1 MQKMLRMENVTKT
14 YKGGKKAVNNVS
26 LDIKKG
32 EFICII
38 GPSGCGKTTT
48 MKMINRLI
56 EPSNGKIYINNE
68 DLLTQD
74 AVKLRRKIGYVIQQI
89 GLFPHMT
96 IEENITLVPHL
107 LKWTSDKKSKRAEEL
122 LSLVDMPKDYLNRY
136 PNELSGGQ
144 QQRIG
149 VLRALAAN
157 PPLILMDEPFGALD
171 PITRDSLQEEFK
183 RLQRSL
189 DKTIVFVTHDM
200 DEAIKLADRIVI
212 MKDGEVV
219 QFDSPEEILRNPANE
234 FVEDFIGRER
244 LLQGRPNV
252 QTISQVMSKNPI
264 SISGKQTPASAL
276 KLMKQSRVDS
286 LLVTDEAG
294 ILKGYIDLESIDRNR
309 SLESIDSLVK
319 PSLHK
324 VQEDALIRDT
334 IHRLL
339 KRGVSY
345 SPVVNSQDKLVGIVT
360 RASLVDMVYDSIWGE
375 EESVA
380 VGGVNHE

>member
-14 YKGGKKAVNNVS
+14 YKGGKKAVNHVS

-56 EPSNGKIYINNE
+56 EPSNGKIYINDE

-96 IEENITLVPHL
+96 IEENITLVPRL
-107 LKWTSDKKSKRAEEL
+107 LKWTSSKKSKRAEEL
-122 LSLVDMPKDYLNRY
+122 LSLVDMPKDYLKRY
-136 PNELSGGQ
+136 PHELSGGQ

-212 MKDGEVV
+212 MKDGEIV

-252 QTISQVMSKNPI
+252 QTIAQVMSKKPI
-264 SISGKQTPASAL
+264 SISGKQTPANAL

-309 SLESIDSLVK
+309 ALESIDTLVK

-360 RASLVDMVYDSIWGE
+360 RASLVDMVYDSIWGDD
-375 EESVA
+375 ESVA

>member
-96 IEENITLVPHL
+96 IEENITLVPRL

-264 SISGKQTPASAL
+264 SISGKQTPANAL

-380 VGGVNHE
+380 AGGVNHE